1 MIDLVEM
8 SNPPEL
14 SINQVYVYV
23 PPEKCYDNACD
34 VPLKSAPPKIL
45 ILRQGKLPISFQNE
59 RSSKFDVLGGH

>member
-23 PPEKCYDNACD
+23 PREKCYDNACD
-34 VPLKSAPPKIL
+34 VPLKSAPPKIV
-45 ILRQGKLPISFQNE
+45 ILR
-59 RSSKFDVLGGH
+59 